1 MLGSLAT
8 AALKAGEMRAPADH
22 LGGEGCSLRRG
33 VFDLSRGAFGPQVGG
48 SPIGVIDC
56 GNPRVRPDGIGGS
69 NVAGFGRAA
78 AGGACTGKMNTSQGI
93 AGNSL
98 GHGCTSLVRVR
109 PSSVLPTLAGAA
121 LFERA
126 GGEDR
131 PEPRFCY
138 PSLRPRGRLEPEI
151 IRWASILCLLAL
163 SMTFLYMIAMTRV
176 NTFLHRK

>member
-8 AALKAGEMRAPADH
+8 GALKAGEMRAAADH

-33 VFDLSRGAFGPQVGG
+33 GFDLSREVFGPQVGG

-56 GNPRVRPDGIGGS
+56 GNPGVRPDGIGGS

-109 PSSVLPTLAGAA
+109 PSSVLPTLPGAA
-121 LFERA
+121 LFVR
-126 GGEDR
+126 GGGGAR
-131 PEPRFCY
+131 PKPTNCY
-138 PSLRPRGRLEPEI
+138 PSPRPPAPPSPPTFPSPPPRIPPFS
-151 IRWASILCLLAL
+151 SIHLP
-163 SMTFLYMIAMTRV
+163 TPPPHHV
-176 NTFLHRK
+176 P